1 MSYLEKRIPLNR
13 TIRMIKATTLAVAV
27 IVSMSVAP
35 WASAQTAQPASGV
48 QEQSALAARVQ
59 ALLATAPPVEIKARI
74 ADIDRASRIITLHGP
89 KGHDIDV
96 AIGPQVENFNQ
107 LRVGDHVEVL
117 YKNALLVSADKVADA
132 DKGIRKRVDSSVYQ
146 STPSGYGAA
155 RQIEV
160 QATVLDMNAS
170 KREVRLRGAYQAVT
184 LVVGPDIDFKTL
196 KVGDTVHAV
205 FVSAYATRVTPIS
218 AH

>member
-1 MSYLEKRIPLNR
+1 
-13 TIRMIKATTLAVAV
+13 MIKATTLAVAV

-35 WASAQTAQPASGV
+35 WASAQTAQPASGA
-48 QEQSALAARVQ
+48 QEQSALTARVQ

-74 ADIDRASRIITLHGP
+74 AEIDRASRIITLHGP

-146 STPSGYGAA
+146 STPSGYSAA

>member
-1 MSYLEKRIPLNR
+1 
-13 TIRMIKATTLAVAV
+13 MIKATTLAVAV

-35 WASAQTAQPASGV
+35 WASAQTAQPALGV

-59 ALLATAPPVEIKARI
+59 ALLAAAPPVEIKARI

>member
-1 MSYLEKRIPLNR
+1 
-13 TIRMIKATTLAVAV
+13 MIKATTLAVAV

-35 WASAQTAQPASGV
+35 WASAQTAQPALGV

>member
-1 MSYLEKRIPLNR
+1 MQMS
-13 TIRMIKATTLAVAV
+13 KATRLAVAV
-27 IVSMSVAP
+27 IVIMGVAP
-35 WASAQTAQPASGV
+35 WASAQTAQPASSA
-48 QEQSALAARVQ
+48 QEPSALTGRVQ

-74 ADIDRASRIITLHGP
+74 SDIDRASRIITLHGQ

-96 AIGPQVENFNQ
+96 AMGPQVENFDQ
-107 LRVGDHVEVL
+107 LRVGDNVEVL
-117 YKNALLVSADKVADA
+117 YKNALLVSADKIAGA

-146 STPSGYGAA
+146 STPSGYSAA

-160 QATVLDMNAS
+160 QATVLDMDAS
-170 KREVRLRGAYQAVT
+170 KREMRLRGAYRTVT

-205 FVSAYATRVTPIS
+205 FVSAYATRVTPINVR
-218 AH
+218 

>member
-1 MSYLEKRIPLNR
+1 
-13 TIRMIKATTLAVAV
+13 MIKATTLAVAV

>member
-48 QEQSALAARVQ
+48 QEQSALAERVQ

-74 ADIDRASRIITLHGP
+74 AEIDRASRIITLHGP

-146 STPSGYGAA
+146 STPSGYSAA